1 MNEAHLNIAAK
12 AAINCWQG
20 NEGRLSKGIQESLVI
35 DTDLLRHWLGTWML
49 ARSNPKVL
57 RKTLAEKL
65 TSLKGTIAATEPDR
79 LPGLI
84 SDFANS
90 LHLSSATRGVQT
102 SLVSK
107 FAFSVQPEFI
117 YPYDARA
124 RKGLEALYNIKIKN
138 HDYSSYFAAFEI
150 LQHEVDNELDK
161 NMLYDLTSSWQPV
174 MSETLFRKRTA
185 DKYMMLL
192 GGFNASLMSQAGLAA
207 Q

>member
-90 LHLSSATRGVQT
+90 LHLSSAT
-102 SLVSK
+102 K
-107 FAFSVQPEFI
+107 
-117 YPYDARA
+117 
-124 RKGLEALYNIKIKN
+124 
-138 HDYSSYFAAFEI
+138 
-150 LQHEVDNELDK
+150 
-161 NMLYDLTSSWQPV
+161 
-174 MSETLFRKRTA
+174 
-185 DKYMMLL
+185 
-192 GGFNASLMSQAGLAA
+192 
-207 Q
+207 

>member
-1 MNEAHLNIAAK
+1 MNPEFLNIAAK

-20 NEGRLSKGIQESLVI
+20 NEGSLSKRIQESLAI

-57 RKTLAEKL
+57 RKTLAEQL
-65 TSLKGTIAATEPDR
+65 TSLKVTIAGTEPDK

-90 LHLSSATRGVQT
+90 LHLSSATKGVQT

-107 FAFSVQPEFI
+107 FVFSIQPESI

-124 RKGLEALYNIKIKN
+124 RKGFEALYNTKIKN

-161 NMLYDLTSSWQPV
+161 NMLYDLTNYWQPV

-192 GGFNASLMSQAGLAA
+192 GGFNASSMSQAGIAV